1 MYKYPDLM
9 TCVVAGTT
17 SILGA
22 IARWYENGLFN
33 KPFGFWTFAL
43 DMVISAGS
51 GLLVFWLVHD
61 LGQPESVC
69 AMASAITGNLGSR
82 VFDIAR
88 IVLKDKLKK

>member
-9 TCVVAGTT
+9 TCVVAAAT
-17 SILGA
+17 SILGG
-22 IARWYENGLFN
+22 IARWFENGLFN
-33 KPFGFWTFAL
+33 KPFNFWTFAL
-43 DMVISAGS
+43 DMFISAGA

-69 AMASAITGNLGSR
+69 AMTSAITGNIGSR

-88 IVLKDKLKK
+88 IALKDKLKK